1 MHDRVF
7 RAHCPTTATLGIVSA
22 SLLLGALG
30 CKHEPTYARDVAPI
44 LAANCI
50 GCHRRGGVAPVPLL
64 ETFDQV
70 RAAAGL
76 VRLSV
81 QRRDMPPWG
90 ADNTGIC
97 RTWRGALWLP
107 SSDVRTIVAW
117 ADGHREAGDLTQV
130 QPAMTSRASFRPS
143 GFALAMRD
151 EYVPGLG
158 EAAYRCFVVDSG
170 LTNDALVTAFRVTS
184 SDPRSVAQV
193 TAYALDSAD
202 EDAAATALDAA
213 DPQAGY
219 TCYGSSRV
227 LGERLIASWT
237 WNSPVLRLPA
247 GTGVR
252 LHAGHKAVLQI
263 HYNAIA
269 TGLAAPTRTELELEL
284 DDRAREVSFLDVA
297 VDDFELPAGLTQ
309 THVGAKHVFSTP
321 MTIVAIAPRMHVL
334 GDSMQIDLSR
344 GSGRECVANFSHWN
358 FYRQQIFEYDEPFRV
373 QIGDRL
379 DISCIYDTRNRSI
392 PTMAGESIEH
402 EQCLAS
408 LLVEREPR

>member
-1 MHDRVF
+1 
-7 RAHCPTTATLGIVSA
+7 VSA
-22 SLLLGALG
+22 SFLLGALG

-44 LAANCI
+44 LAASCI

-76 VRLSV
+76 VRLAV

-90 ADNTGIC
+90 ADNNGMC

-107 SSDVRTIVAW
+107 SSDIRTIVAW
-117 ADGHREAGDLTQV
+117 ADGRRDAGDLTQE
-130 QPAMTSRASFRPS
+130 QPAVTSPASFHPS

-151 EYVPGLG
+151 EYVPGLD
-158 EAAYRCFVVDSG
+158 ATAYRCFVVDPG
-170 LTNDALVTAFRVTS
+170 LMSDRLVTAFRVTS
-184 SDPRSVAQV
+184 SEPRSVAQV

-202 EDAAATALDAA
+202 EDVAATALDAA
-213 DPQAGY
+213 DPEAGY
-219 TCYGSSRV
+219 TCYGSSRIF
-227 LGERLIASWT
+227 GARLIASWT

-269 TGLAAPTRTELELEL
+269 TGLDTATRTELELEL

-297 VDDFELPAGLTQ
+297 VDHFELPAGLTQ
-309 THVGAKHVFSTP
+309 THVGAKHVFGTP
-321 MTIVAIAPRMHVL
+321 MTIVALAPRMHVL

-344 GSGRECVANFSHWN
+344 GSSRECVANFSHWN
-358 FYRQQIFEYDEPFRV
+358 SYRQQIFEYEQPLRV

-379 DISCIYDTRNRSI
+379 DISCTYDTRSRSI
-392 PTMAGESIEH
+392 PTMAGESIQQ

-408 LLVEREPR
+408 LLVELERAEPKVGLE